1 MRGVRTWLLRR
12 HPTVSVGGREFIC
25 RLTDDADHVHGI
37 ARDDTSVLK
46 RNHYCGHIIQRVEL
60 IAINIVSILSHPVSL
75 TCLNIILPSISMP
88 RMGSSPFKLSRY
100 SFVEISIF
108 AA

>member
-1 MRGVRTWLLRR
+1 
-12 HPTVSVGGREFIC
+12 
-25 RLTDDADHVHGI
+25 
-37 ARDDTSVLK
+37 
-46 RNHYCGHIIQRVEL
+46 
-60 IAINIVSILSHPVSL
+60 
-75 TCLNIILPSISMP
+75 MP